1 MICIIFAEQPLYL
14 RDRCNRNTRLVN
26 DPLYSRKAVSQYLE
40 KRPTRQYHGGDRRKF
55 HTMVTKTYN
64 SSERTQKKSKTSND
78 VHKKKSKTCPCYG
91 CFKEIKKD
99 PNVRICS
106 KRRFCKVCEGIYPTT
121 LQWLCQK
128 ES

>member
-1 MICIIFAEQPLYL
+1 MICIIFVEQPLYL

-64 SSERTQKKSKTSND
+64 SSEHTQKKSKTSND
-78 VHKKKSKTCPCYG
+78 VHKKKKQNLPMLWLLQRNQKGPQC
-91 CFKEIKKD
+91 KD
-99 PNVRICS
+99 
-106 KRRFCKVCEGIYPTT
+106 
-121 LQWLCQK
+121 L
-128 ES
+128 